1 MPSTRTRTAAT
12 PRPATP
18 TSRKRGLSI
27 PNPVSTAREM
37 FGIVREMSFDDLRE
51 AALRLPRIAVVGLS
65 VADARLTAESFFGPE
80 ARQHIVALGE
90 DDAWPHEADVVLVD
104 RRVRGAG
111 RPGDRGVLGYDPG
124 ESREQVLKA
133 LFAFGDD
140 SELRVGRT
148 FPVTRPAAAT
158 YAINA
163 TSLANGQ
170 FALVSNIPTMVP
182 VVGDIMAI
190 GADTIVLTKNQLMLI
205 YKLAAIHGRDLE
217 QRWRIYSEMLPI
229 VGAAMFWRSVA
240 RDLVTLIPFWAGTI
254 PKVAIAFAGTYAAGM
269 AAHLYYLEGKRV
281 SPERMRAFYRDALQL
296 ARRQHFTLPAR
307 AGQLQGQARALPARA
322 RDLSDSARTLPGRV
336 RELRAGRSLD
346 SAPVETIYPAESSGP
361 MP

>member
-1 MPSTRTRTAAT
+1 MPTRTRTAA
-12 PRPATP
+12 ATKHA
-18 TSRKRGLSI
+18 SQSARKRGLSI

-37 FGIVREMSFDDLRE
+37 LGIVREMSFDELRE
-51 AALRLPRIAVVGLS
+51 SAVRLPRIAVVGLNI
-65 VADARLTAESFFGPE
+65 ADARLAAETFFGPE
-80 ARQHIVALGE
+80 ARQYIVALGE
-90 DDAWPHEADVVLVD
+90 DDPWPHEADVVLVD

-124 ESREQVLKA
+124 DSREQLLKA
-133 LFAFGDD
+133 LFATGDD
-140 SELRVGRT
+140 IELRVGRT
-148 FPVTRPAAAT
+148 FPVARPAAAT

-205 YKLAAIHGRDLE
+205 FKLAAIHGRDLD

-269 AAHLYYLEGKRV
+269 AAHAYYLEGKRV
-281 SPERMRAFYRDALQL
+281 SPERMRAFYRDALEL
-296 ARRQHFTLPAR
+296 ARHHHFTLPAR
-307 AGQLQGQARALPARA
+307 AGRLQDQARALPSRA
-322 RDLSDSARTLPGRV
+322 RDLTGSARMLPARV
-336 RELRAGRSLD
+336 RELRPGRPTS
-346 SAPVETIYPAESSGP
+346 SIPVDEAYIVESSGP